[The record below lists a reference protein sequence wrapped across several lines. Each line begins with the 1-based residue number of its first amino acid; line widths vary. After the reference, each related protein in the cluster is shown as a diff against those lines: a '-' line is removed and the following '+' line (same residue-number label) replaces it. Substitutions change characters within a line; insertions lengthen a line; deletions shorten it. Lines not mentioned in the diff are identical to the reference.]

1 MLKIDHMRLRAG
13 KDNVFDY
20 ESVERHRLTKGERFG
35 TIREYFEF
43 YGSAGSELDVY
54 QRVEGFSLA
63 EWQDMRRSG
72 EILLGRF
79 VRGRVRFVL
88 REDADRFAAFRHD
101 ETQPGDERV
110 TEAIG
115 RLGRATFRQLI
126 AATGVFIPVAPALLD
141 LIENEQFLAKPTTT
155 AKPPD
160 VRFLTRLPKAFVA
173 SRPVQDALVSKAIA
187 LLADYF
193 KLFER
198 SVAFPELAY
207 PVARSLKA
215 YAKRCKVSQW
225 SSAAKALATKLMKQ
239 AEEVIREREGI
250 AGSPMQMQNKQVERK
265 HEKK

>member
-1 MLKIDHMRLRAG
+1 MVYNWQFVNCLRLWAYMACQPSLKEPFQPLVYPLIQVIDSTLALIPTARYYPLRLHC
-13 KDNVFDY
+13 
-20 ESVERHRLTKGERFG
+20 VEL
-35 TIREYFEF
+35 Y
-43 YGSAGSELDVY
+43 L
-54 QRVEGFSLA
+54 
-63 EWQDMRRSG
+63 
-72 EILLGRF
+72 
-79 VRGRVRFVL
+79 
-88 REDADRFAAFRHD
+88 
-101 ETQPGDERV
+101 
-110 TEAIG
+110 
-115 RLGRATFRQLI
+115 QLI

-225 SSAAKALATKLMKQ
+225 SSAAKALAAKLMKQ